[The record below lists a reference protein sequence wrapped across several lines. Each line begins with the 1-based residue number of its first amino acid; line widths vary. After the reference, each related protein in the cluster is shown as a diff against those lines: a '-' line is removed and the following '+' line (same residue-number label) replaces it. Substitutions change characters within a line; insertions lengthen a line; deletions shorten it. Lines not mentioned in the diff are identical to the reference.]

1 MVDKTPPVPQPK
13 SGVPRG
19 ASRQSLLDPLF
30 VANGILDLGLSLT
43 TVHRNF
49 SYTRPLTRF
58 AMSLY

>member
-13 SGVPRG
+13 SGV
-19 ASRQSLLDPLF
+19 SRQSLLDPLF

-43 TVHRNF
+43 TVDRNF